1 MVVAAEVDPEP
12 VFAGCL
18 AVRYAAVG
26 QDHPARWLVVGGACQ
41 QDPGQAQVVALPA
54 PRRHGAT
61 TWYPMWPPTLTS
73 SGVS

>member
-1 MVVAAEVDPEP
+1 MLALAAAEGLWMVVAAEVDPEP

-41 QDPGQAQVVALPA
+41 QDPGQAQVAG
-54 PRRHGAT
+54 RR
-61 TWYPMWPPTLTS
+61 
-73 SGVS
+73 